1 MTLDATI
8 GNEIFLQG
16 QYLSLGING
25 SGTLGTRATA
35 PVGFVTD
42 AVNGYI
48 RLGLVGDTDG
58 FGKGAAA
65 TRDAMLAGTPVESFS
80 IGYDIGAKHYTSV
93 NSERNGKSQVVGGVS
108 SDLSSD
114 GIGKAGWTGATTEGV
129 KVAQTMSLADGAKYI
144 KVDVTLTNTTGKAVA
159 DLHYMRSIDP
169 DHGATFD
176 TVNTVIEQGGD
187 GADGALIAA
196 YASSGKTPLFYYT
209 ADDRA
214 MVSTFKGYV
223 NENPNA
229 AATFDA
235 APAEGYSLKGD
246 NAININFGLGALA
259 AGQST
264 TFTFYMGITNDLN
277 ATVAEIKASAVA
289 RPEPVNAAPVAVDDL
304 VAIVAGKSE
313 SGNVLTNDRDGD
325 GDALTASLVK
335 GPTHGSLLFNA
346 DGSFTYVADKGY
358 VGSDSFTYAA
368 SDGKAFDNG
377 VVSIAVAAAPVIPTI
392 APPVLPPVVVVVP
405 PVTPLVAKPSV
416 QDGSSSASQTLSGTS
431 GNDMFFFDIA
441 KNTGTDTIKNFSHED
456 VLATTAKLFDGNGD
470 GIITFA
476 ANRLSLDSPKSND
489 YAVIEGVSGLRLMGA
504 DSAGRYIY
512 ADASVRP
519 KGASESKLGN
529 DKMSGDSTDKKASQF
544 FFDTALGL
552 DLGHDTL
559 SNFGKKDVLVTTVAL
574 QDDGTGHV
582 KLGAKGMLDL
592 GSSAGIDLGDVAIGG
607 LKGASVSMLEFDG
620 AVSHDGMTYYVYSLD
635 GSAASIATLNF

>member
-1 MTLDATI
+1 MLRDATI

-58 FGKGAAA
+58 FGKGAAP

-93 NSERNGKSQVVGGVS
+93 NSERNGKSEVAGGVS
-108 SDLSSD
+108 SDLSSN
-114 GIGKAGWTGATTEGV
+114 GVGKAGWTGATTEGV

-169 DHGATFD
+169 DHGAGFD

-187 GADGALIAA
+187 GANGALIAA

-214 MVSTFKGYV
+214 KVSTFKGYV
-223 NENPNA
+223 NENPDA
-229 AATFDA
+229 AATFDT

-246 NAININFGLGALA
+246 NAININFGLGTLA
-259 AGQST
+259 AGRST
-264 TFTFYMGITNDLN
+264 TFTFYMGITDDLN
-277 ATVAEIKASAVA
+277 ATVAAIKSGAGA
-289 RPEPVNAAPVAVDDL
+289 PPVPANIAPVAVDDSF
-304 VAIVAGKSE
+304 AIVAGKSE

-346 DGSFTYVADKGY
+346 NGGFTYVADKGY

-368 SDGKAFDNG
+368 SDGKASDNG
-377 VVSIAVAAAPVIPTI
+377 VVTIAVTA
-392 APPVLPPVVVVVP
+392 P
-405 PVTPLVAKPSV
+405 PVTPPVGKPTI
-416 QDGSSSASQTLSGTS
+416 QDGSSSASQTLTGTS

-441 KNTGTDTIKNFSHED
+441 KNSGTDTIKNFSHED

-470 GIITFA
+470 GIIKFA
-476 ANRLSLDSPKSND
+476 ANSLSLDAPKSDD
-489 YAVIEGVSGLRLMGA
+489 YAVIEGVSALRLMGTDA
-504 DSAGRYIY
+504 AGRYIY

-519 KGASESKLGN
+519 QGADEGTLAN
-529 DKMSGDSTDKKASQF
+529 DKLSGDSTEKTASQF
-544 FFDTALGL
+544 FFDTAVGR

-559 SNFGKKDVLVTTVAL
+559 SNFGDKDVLVTTVAL
-574 QDDGTGHV
+574 PDDGTGHV
-582 KLGAKGMLDL
+582 KLGAKGVLDL
-592 GSSAGIDLGDVAIGG
+592 GSNAGVDLGDVAIGG
-607 LKGASVSMLEFDG
+607 LKGASVSTLEFDG
-620 AVSHDGMTYYVYSLD
+620 AVSHDGTTYYVYSLD
-635 GSAASIATLNF
+635 GSAAGTAALQF

>member
-93 NSERNGKSQVVGGVS
+93 NSERNGKSQVAGGVS

-235 APAEGYSLKGD
+235 APAEGFSLKGD
-246 NAININFGLGALA
+246 NAININFGLGTLA

-289 RPEPVNAAPVAVDDL
+289 RPEPVNAAPVAADDL

-377 VVSIAVAAAPVIPTI
+377 VVSIAVAAAPVVPTI
-392 APPVLPPVVVVVP
+392 APPVLPP
-405 PVTPLVAKPSV
+405 
-416 QDGSSSASQTLSGTS
+416 SSSSPRSRRLSPSRRSRTAAAPPRRRS
-431 GNDMFFFDIA
+431 RA
-441 KNTGTDTIKNFSHED
+441 RR
-456 VLATTAKLFDGNGD
+456 ATTCSSSTSRRIPAPTRSRTSATRTCSPPRPSFLTAMATASSPSQPTACRS
-470 GIITFA
+470 IRRRATITRSSRAF
-476 ANRLSLDSPKSND
+476 R
-489 YAVIEGVSGLRLMGA
+489 VSA
-504 DSAGRYIY
+504 
-512 ADASVRP
+512 
-519 KGASESKLGN
+519 
-529 DKMSGDSTDKKASQF
+529 
-544 FFDTALGL
+544 
-552 DLGHDTL
+552 
-559 SNFGKKDVLVTTVAL
+559 
-574 QDDGTGHV
+574 
-582 KLGAKGMLDL
+582 
-592 GSSAGIDLGDVAIGG
+592 
-607 LKGASVSMLEFDG
+607 
-620 AVSHDGMTYYVYSLD
+620 
-635 GSAASIATLNF
+635 

>member
-1 MTLDATI
+1 MLRDATI

-58 FGKGAAA
+58 FGKGAAP

-80 IGYDIGAKHYTSV
+80 IGYDIGAKHYSSV
-93 NSERNGKSQVVGGVS
+93 NSERNGKSEVAGGVS
-108 SDLSSD
+108 SDLSSN
-114 GIGKAGWTGATTEGV
+114 GVGKAGWTGATTEGV

-169 DHGATFD
+169 DHGAGFD

-187 GADGALIAA
+187 GANGALIAA

-214 MVSTFKGYV
+214 KVSTFKGYV
-223 NENPNA
+223 NENPDA
-229 AATFDA
+229 AATFDT

-246 NAININFGLGALA
+246 NAININFGLGTLA
-259 AGQST
+259 AGRST
-264 TFTFYMGITNDLN
+264 TFTFYMGITDDLN
-277 ATVAEIKASAVA
+277 ATVAAIKSGAGA
-289 RPEPVNAAPVAVDDL
+289 PPVPANIAPVAVDDSF
-304 VAIVAGKSE
+304 AIVAGKSE
-313 SGNVLTNDRDGD
+313 TGNVLTNDRDGD

-346 DGSFTYVADKGY
+346 NGGFTYVADKGY

-368 SDGKAFDNG
+368 SDGKASDNG
-377 VVSIAVAAAPVIPTI
+377 VVTIAVTA
-392 APPVLPPVVVVVP
+392 P
-405 PVTPLVAKPSV
+405 PVTPPVSKPTI
-416 QDGSSSASQTLSGTS
+416 QDGSSSASQTLTGTS

-441 KNTGTDTIKNFSHED
+441 KNSGTDTIKNFSHED

-470 GIITFA
+470 GIIKFA
-476 ANRLSLDSPKSND
+476 ANSLSLDAPRSDD
-489 YAVIEGVSGLRLMGA
+489 YAVIEGVSALRLMGTDA
-504 DSAGRYIY
+504 AGRYIY

-519 KGASESKLGN
+519 QGAEEGTLAN
-529 DKMSGDSTDKKASQF
+529 DKLSGDSTEKTASQF
-544 FFDTALGL
+544 FFDTALGR

-559 SNFGKKDVLVTTVAL
+559 SNFGDKDVLVTTVAL
-574 QDDGTGHV
+574 PDDGTGHV
-582 KLGAKGMLDL
+582 KLGAKGVLDL
-592 GSSAGIDLGDVAIGG
+592 GSNAGVDLGDVTIGG
-607 LKGASVSMLEFDG
+607 LKGASVSTLEFDG
-620 AVSHDGMTYYVYSLD
+620 AVSHDGTTYYVYSLD
-635 GSAASIATLNF
+635 GSAAGTAALQF

>member
-1 MTLDATI
+1 MLRDATI

-58 FGKGAAA
+58 FGKGAAP

-93 NSERNGKSQVVGGVS
+93 NSERNGKSEVAGGVS
-108 SDLSSD
+108 SDLSSN
-114 GIGKAGWTGATTEGV
+114 GVGKAGWTGATTEGV

-169 DHGATFD
+169 DHGAGFD

-187 GADGALIAA
+187 GANGALIAA

-214 MVSTFKGYV
+214 KVSTFKGYV
-223 NENPNA
+223 NENPDA
-229 AATFDA
+229 AATFDT

-246 NAININFGLGALA
+246 NAININFGLGTLA
-259 AGQST
+259 AGRST
-264 TFTFYMGITNDLN
+264 TFTFYMGITDDLN
-277 ATVAEIKASAVA
+277 ATVAAIKSGAGA
-289 RPEPVNAAPVAVDDL
+289 PPVPANIAPVAVDDSF
-304 VAIVAGKSE
+304 AIVAGKSE

-346 DGSFTYVADKGY
+346 NGGFTYVADKGY

-368 SDGKAFDNG
+368 SDGKASDNG
-377 VVSIAVAAAPVIPTI
+377 VVTIAVTA
-392 APPVLPPVVVVVP
+392 P
-405 PVTPLVAKPSV
+405 PVTPPVGKPTI
-416 QDGSSSASQTLSGTS
+416 QDGSSSASQMLTGTS

-470 GIITFA
+470 GIIKFA
-476 ANRLSLDSPKSND
+476 ANSLSLDAPKSDD
-489 YAVIEGVSGLRLMGA
+489 YAVIEGVSALRLMGTDA
-504 DSAGRYIY
+504 AGRYIY

-519 KGASESKLGN
+519 QGAEEGTLGN
-529 DKMSGDSTDKKASQF
+529 DKMSGDSTEKTGSQF
-544 FFDTALGL
+544 FFDTALGR

-559 SNFGKKDVLVTTVAL
+559 SNFGNKDVLVTTVAL
-574 QDDGTGHV
+574 PDDGTGHV
-582 KLGAKGMLDL
+582 RLGAKGVLDL
-592 GSSAGIDLGDVAIGG
+592 GSNAGVDLGDVAIGG
-607 LKGASVSMLEFDG
+607 LKGASVSTLEFDG
-620 AVSHDGMTYYVYSLD
+620 AVSHDGTTYYVYSLD
-635 GSAASIATLNF
+635 GSAAGTAALQF

>member
-1 MTLDATI
+1 MLRDATI

-58 FGKGAAA
+58 FGKGAAP

-93 NSERNGKSQVVGGVS
+93 NSERNGKSEVAGGVS
-108 SDLSSD
+108 SDLSSN
-114 GIGKAGWTGATTEGV
+114 GVGKAGWTGATTEGV

-159 DLHYMRSIDP
+159 DLRYMRSIDP
-169 DHGATFD
+169 DHGAGFD

-187 GADGALIAA
+187 GANGALIAA

-214 MVSTFKGYV
+214 KVSTFKGYV
-223 NENPNA
+223 NENPDA
-229 AATFDA
+229 AATFDT

-246 NAININFGLGALA
+246 NAININFGLGTLA
-259 AGQST
+259 AGRST
-264 TFTFYMGITNDLN
+264 TFTFYMGITDDLN
-277 ATVAEIKASAVA
+277 ATVAAIKSGAGA
-289 RPEPVNAAPVAVDDL
+289 PPVPANIAPVAVDDSF
-304 VAIVAGKSE
+304 AIVAGKSE
-313 SGNVLTNDRDGD
+313 TGNVLTNDRDGD

-346 DGSFTYVADKGY
+346 NGGFTYVADKGY

-368 SDGKAFDNG
+368 SDGKASDNG
-377 VVSIAVAAAPVIPTI
+377 VVTIAVTA
-392 APPVLPPVVVVVP
+392 P
-405 PVTPLVAKPSV
+405 PVTPPVSKPTI
-416 QDGSSSASQTLSGTS
+416 QDGSSSASQTLTGTS

-441 KNTGTDTIKNFSHED
+441 KNSGTDTIQNFSHED

-470 GIITFA
+470 GIIKFA
-476 ANRLSLDSPKSND
+476 ANSLSLDAPKSDD
-489 YAVIEGVSGLRLMGA
+489 YAVIEGVSALRLMGTDA
-504 DSAGRYIY
+504 AGRYVY

-519 KGASESKLGN
+519 QGAEEGTLAN
-529 DKMSGDSTDKKASQF
+529 DKMSGDSTEKTASQF
-544 FFDTALGL
+544 FFDTAVGR

-559 SNFGKKDVLVTTVAL
+559 SNFGNKDVLVTTVAL
-574 QDDGTGHV
+574 PDDGTGHV
-582 KLGAKGMLDL
+582 KLGAKGVLDL
-592 GSSAGIDLGDVAIGG
+592 GSNAGVDLGDVAIGG
-607 LKGASVSMLEFDG
+607 LKGASVSTLEFDG
-620 AVSHDGMTYYVYSLD
+620 AVSHDGTTYYVYSLD
-635 GSAASIATLNF
+635 GSAAGTAALQF

>member
-1 MTLDATI
+1 MLRDATI

-58 FGKGAAA
+58 FGKGAAP

-80 IGYDIGAKHYTSV
+80 IGYDIGAKHYSSV
-93 NSERNGKSQVVGGVS
+93 NSERNGKSEVAGGVS
-108 SDLSSD
+108 SDLSSN
-114 GIGKAGWTGATTEGV
+114 GVGKAGWTGATTEGV

-169 DHGATFD
+169 DHGAGFD

-187 GADGALIAA
+187 GANGALIAA

-214 MVSTFKGYV
+214 KVSTFKGYV
-223 NENPNA
+223 NENPDA
-229 AATFDA
+229 AATFDT

-246 NAININFGLGALA
+246 NAININFGLGTLA
-259 AGQST
+259 AGRST
-264 TFTFYMGITNDLN
+264 TFTFYMGITDDLN
-277 ATVAEIKASAVA
+277 ATVAAIKSGAGA
-289 RPEPVNAAPVAVDDL
+289 PPVPANIAPVAVDDSF
-304 VAIVAGKSE
+304 AIVAGKSE
-313 SGNVLTNDRDGD
+313 TGNVLTNDRDGD

-346 DGSFTYVADKGY
+346 NGGFTYVADKGY

-368 SDGKAFDNG
+368 SDGKVSDNG
-377 VVSIAVAAAPVIPTI
+377 VVSIAVTA
-392 APPVLPPVVVVVP
+392 P
-405 PVTPLVAKPSV
+405 PVTPPVSKPTI
-416 QDGSSSASQTLSGTS
+416 QDGSSSASQTLTGTS

-441 KNTGTDTIKNFSHED
+441 KNSGTDTIKNFSHED

-470 GIITFA
+470 GIIKFA
-476 ANRLSLDSPKSND
+476 ANSLSLDAPKSDD
-489 YAVIEGVSGLRLMGA
+489 YAVIEGVSALRLMGTDA
-504 DSAGRYIY
+504 AGRYIY

-519 KGASESKLGN
+519 QGAEEGTLAN
-529 DKMSGDSTDKKASQF
+529 DKLSGDSTEKTASQF
-544 FFDTALGL
+544 FFDTALGR

-559 SNFGKKDVLVTTVAL
+559 SNFGDKDVLVTTVAL
-574 QDDGTGHV
+574 PDDGTGHV
-582 KLGAKGMLDL
+582 KLGAKGVLDL
-592 GSSAGIDLGDVAIGG
+592 GSNASVDLGDVTIGG
-607 LKGASVSMLEFDG
+607 LKGASVSTLEFDG
-620 AVSHDGMTYYVYSLD
+620 AVSHDGTTYYVYSLD
-635 GSAASIATLNF
+635 GSAAGTAALQF

>member
-1 MTLDATI
+1 MLRDATI

-58 FGKGAAA
+58 FGKGAAP

-93 NSERNGKSQVVGGVS
+93 NSERNGKSEVAGGVS
-108 SDLSSD
+108 SDLSSN
-114 GIGKAGWTGATTEGV
+114 GVGKAGWTGATTEGV

-169 DHGATFD
+169 DHGAGFD

-187 GADGALIAA
+187 GANGALIAA

-214 MVSTFKGYV
+214 KVSTFKGYV
-223 NENPNA
+223 NENPDA
-229 AATFDA
+229 AATFDT

-246 NAININFGLGALA
+246 NAININFGLGTLA
-259 AGQST
+259 AGRST
-264 TFTFYMGITNDLN
+264 TFTFYMGITDDLN
-277 ATVAEIKASAVA
+277 ATVAAIKSGAGA
-289 RPEPVNAAPVAVDDL
+289 PPVPANIAPVAVDDSF
-304 VAIVAGKSE
+304 AIVAGKSE
-313 SGNVLTNDRDGD
+313 TGNVLTNDRDGD

-346 DGSFTYVADKGY
+346 NGGFTYVADKGY

-368 SDGKAFDNG
+368 SDGKASDNG
-377 VVSIAVAAAPVIPTI
+377 VVTIAVTA
-392 APPVLPPVVVVVP
+392 P
-405 PVTPLVAKPSV
+405 PVTPPVSKPTI
-416 QDGSSSASQTLSGTS
+416 QDGSSSASQTLTGTS

-441 KNTGTDTIKNFSHED
+441 KNSGTDTIKNFSHED

-470 GIITFA
+470 GIIKFA
-476 ANRLSLDSPKSND
+476 ANSLSLDAPKSDD
-489 YAVIEGVSGLRLMGA
+489 YAVIEGVSALRLMGTDA
-504 DSAGRYIY
+504 AGRYIY

-519 KGASESKLGN
+519 QGAEEGTLGN
-529 DKMSGDSTDKKASQF
+529 DKISGDSTEKTASQF
-544 FFDTALGL
+544 FFDTALGR

-559 SNFGKKDVLVTTVAL
+559 SNFGDKDVLVTTVAL
-574 QDDGTGHV
+574 PDDGTGHV
-582 KLGAKGMLDL
+582 KLGAKGVLDL
-592 GSSAGIDLGDVAIGG
+592 GSNAGVDLGDVAIGG
-607 LKGASVSMLEFDG
+607 LKSASVSTLEFDG
-620 AVSHDGMTYYVYSLD
+620 AVSHDGTTYYVYSLD
-635 GSAASIATLNF
+635 GSAAGTAALQF

>member
-1 MTLDATI
+1 MLRDATI

-58 FGKGAAA
+58 FGKGAAP

-93 NSERNGKSQVVGGVS
+93 NSERNGKSEVAGGVS
-108 SDLSSD
+108 SDLSSN
-114 GIGKAGWTGATTEGV
+114 GVGKAGWTGATTEGV

-144 KVDVTLTNTTGKAVA
+144 KVDVTLTNTTAKAVA

-169 DHGATFD
+169 DHGAGFD

-187 GADGALIAA
+187 GANGALIAA

-214 MVSTFKGYV
+214 KVSTFKGYV
-223 NENPNA
+223 NENPDA
-229 AATFDA
+229 AATFDT

-246 NAININFGLGALA
+246 NAININFGLGTLA
-259 AGQST
+259 AGRST
-264 TFTFYMGITNDLN
+264 TFTFYMGITDDLN
-277 ATVAEIKASAVA
+277 ATVAAIKSGAGA
-289 RPEPVNAAPVAVDDL
+289 PPVPANIAPVAVDDSF
-304 VAIVAGKSE
+304 AIVAGKSE
-313 SGNVLTNDRDGD
+313 TGNVLTNDRDGD
-325 GDALTASLVK
+325 GDTLTASLVK

-346 DGSFTYVADKGY
+346 NGGFTYVADKGY

-368 SDGKAFDNG
+368 SDGKASDNG
-377 VVSIAVAAAPVIPTI
+377 VVTIAVTA
-392 APPVLPPVVVVVP
+392 P
-405 PVTPLVAKPSV
+405 PVTPPVSKPTI
-416 QDGSSSASQTLSGTS
+416 QDGSSSASQTLTGTS

-441 KNTGTDTIKNFSHED
+441 KNSGIDTIKNFSHED

-470 GIITFA
+470 GIIKFA
-476 ANRLSLDSPKSND
+476 ANSLSLDAPKSDD
-489 YAVIEGVSGLRLMGA
+489 YAVIEGVSALRLMGTDA
-504 DSAGRYIY
+504 AGRYIY

-519 KGASESKLGN
+519 QGAEEGTLAN
-529 DKMSGDSTDKKASQF
+529 DKMSGDSTEKTASQF
-544 FFDTALGL
+544 FFDTALGR

-559 SNFGKKDVLVTTVAL
+559 SNFGNKDVLVTTVAL
-574 QDDGTGHV
+574 PDDGTGHV
-582 KLGAKGMLDL
+582 KLGAKGVLDL
-592 GSSAGIDLGDVAIGG
+592 GSNAGVDLGDVTIGG
-607 LKGASVSMLEFDG
+607 LKGASVSTLEFDG
-620 AVSHDGMTYYVYSLD
+620 AVSHDGTTYYVYSLD
-635 GSAASIATLNF
+635 GSAAGTAALQF

>member
-1 MTLDATI
+1 MLRDATI

-58 FGKGAAA
+58 FGKGAAP

-93 NSERNGKSQVVGGVS
+93 NSERNGKSEVAGGVS
-108 SDLSSD
+108 SDLSSN
-114 GIGKAGWTGATTEGV
+114 GVGKAGWTGATTEGV

-159 DLHYMRSIDP
+159 DLRYMRSIDP
-169 DHGATFD
+169 DHGAGFD

-187 GADGALIAA
+187 GANGALIAA

-214 MVSTFKGYV
+214 KVSTFKGYV
-223 NENPNA
+223 NENPDA
-229 AATFDA
+229 AATFDT

-246 NAININFGLGALA
+246 NAININFGLGTLA
-259 AGQST
+259 AGRST
-264 TFTFYMGITNDLN
+264 TFTFYMGITDDLN
-277 ATVAEIKASAVA
+277 ATVAAIKSGAGA
-289 RPEPVNAAPVAVDDL
+289 PPVPANIAPVAVDDTF
-304 VAIVAGKSE
+304 AIVAGKSE
-313 SGNVLTNDRDGD
+313 TGNVLTNDRDGD

-346 DGSFTYVADKGY
+346 NGGFTYVADKGY

-368 SDGKAFDNG
+368 SDGKASDNG
-377 VVSIAVAAAPVIPTI
+377 VVTIAVTA
-392 APPVLPPVVVVVP
+392 P
-405 PVTPLVAKPSV
+405 PVTPPVSKPTI
-416 QDGSSSASQTLSGTS
+416 QDGSSSASQTLTGTS

-441 KNTGTDTIKNFSHED
+441 KNSGTDTIKNFSHED

-470 GIITFA
+470 GIIKFA
-476 ANRLSLDSPKSND
+476 ANSLSLDAPKSDD
-489 YAVIEGVSGLRLMGA
+489 YAVIEGVSALRLMGTDA
-504 DSAGRYIY
+504 AGRYVY

-519 KGASESKLGN
+519 QGAEEGTLAN
-529 DKMSGDSTDKKASQF
+529 DKMSGDSTEKTASQF
-544 FFDTALGL
+544 FFDTALGR

-559 SNFGKKDVLVTTVAL
+559 SNFGNKDVLVTTVAL
-574 QDDGTGHV
+574 PDDGTGHV
-582 KLGAKGMLDL
+582 KLGAKGVLDL
-592 GSSAGIDLGDVAIGG
+592 GSNAGVDLGDVAIGG
-607 LKGASVSMLEFDG
+607 LKGASVSTLEFDG
-620 AVSHDGMTYYVYSLD
+620 AVSHDGTTYYVYSLD
-635 GSAASIATLNF
+635 GSAAGTAALQF

>member
-1 MTLDATI
+1 MLRDATI

-80 IGYDIGAKHYTSV
+80 IGYDIGAKHYSSV
-93 NSERNGKSQVVGGVS
+93 NSERNGKSEVVGGAS
-108 SDLSSD
+108 SDLSSN
-114 GIGKAGWTGATTEGV
+114 GVGKAGWTGATTEGV

-169 DHGATFD
+169 DHGAGFD

-187 GADGALIAA
+187 GANGALIAA

-214 MVSTFKGYV
+214 KVSTFKGYV
-223 NENPNA
+223 NENPDA
-229 AATFDA
+229 AATFDT

-246 NAININFGLGALA
+246 NAININFGLGTLA
-259 AGQST
+259 AGRST
-264 TFTFYMGITNDLN
+264 TFTFYMGITDDLN
-277 ATVAEIKASAVA
+277 ATVAAIKSGAGA
-289 RPEPVNAAPVAVDDL
+289 PPVPANIAPVAVDDSF
-304 VAIVAGKSE
+304 AIVAGKSE
-313 SGNVLTNDRDGD
+313 TGNVLTNDRDGD

-346 DGSFTYVADKGY
+346 NGGFTYVADKGY

-368 SDGKAFDNG
+368 SDGKASDNG
-377 VVSIAVAAAPVIPTI
+377 VVTIAVTA
-392 APPVLPPVVVVVP
+392 P
-405 PVTPLVAKPSV
+405 PVTPPVGKPTI
-416 QDGSSSASQTLSGTS
+416 QDGSSSASQTLTGTS

-441 KNTGTDTIKNFSHED
+441 KNSGTDTIKNFSHED

-470 GIITFA
+470 GIIKFA
-476 ANRLSLDSPKSND
+476 ANSLSLDAPNSDD
-489 YAVIEGVSGLRLMGA
+489 YAVIEGVSALRLMGTDA
-504 DSAGRYIY
+504 AGRYIY

-519 KGASESKLGN
+519 QGAEEGTLAN
-529 DKMSGDSTDKKASQF
+529 DKLSGDSTEKTASQF
-544 FFDTALGL
+544 FFDTALGR

-559 SNFGKKDVLVTTVAL
+559 SNFGNKDVLVTTVAL
-574 QDDGTGHV
+574 PDDGTGHV

-592 GSSAGIDLGDVAIGG
+592 GSNASVDLGDVTIGG
-607 LKGASVSMLEFDG
+607 LKGASVSTLEFDG
-620 AVSHDGMTYYVYSLD
+620 AVSHDGTTYYVYSLD
-635 GSAASIATLNF
+635 GSAAGTAALQF

>member
-1 MTLDATI
+1 MLRDATI

-58 FGKGAAA
+58 FGKGAAP

-80 IGYDIGAKHYTSV
+80 IGYDIGAKHYSSI
-93 NSERNGKSQVVGGVS
+93 NSERNGKSEVAGGVS
-108 SDLSSD
+108 SDLSSN
-114 GIGKAGWTGATTEGV
+114 GVGKAGWTGATTEGV

-169 DHGATFD
+169 DHGAGFD

-187 GADGALIAA
+187 GANGALIAA

-214 MVSTFKGYV
+214 KVSTFKGYV
-223 NENPNA
+223 NENPDA
-229 AATFDA
+229 AATFDT

-246 NAININFGLGALA
+246 NAININFGLGTLA
-259 AGQST
+259 AGRST
-264 TFTFYMGITNDLN
+264 TFTFYMGITDDLN
-277 ATVAEIKASAVA
+277 ATVAAIKSGAGA
-289 RPEPVNAAPVAVDDL
+289 PPVPANIAPVAVDDSF
-304 VAIVAGKSE
+304 AIVAGKSE
-313 SGNVLTNDRDGD
+313 TGNVLTNDRDGD

-346 DGSFTYVADKGY
+346 NGGFTYVADKGY

-368 SDGKAFDNG
+368 SDGKASDNG
-377 VVSIAVAAAPVIPTI
+377 VVTIAVSA
-392 APPVLPPVVVVVP
+392 P
-405 PVTPLVAKPSV
+405 PVTPPVGKPTI
-416 QDGSSSASQTLSGTS
+416 QDGSSSASQTLTGTS

-441 KNTGTDTIKNFSHED
+441 KNSGTDTIKNFSHED

-470 GIITFA
+470 GIIKFA
-476 ANRLSLDSPKSND
+476 ANSLSLDAPNSDD
-489 YAVIEGVSGLRLMGA
+489 YAVIEGVSALRLMGTDA
-504 DSAGRYIY
+504 AGRYIY

-519 KGASESKLGN
+519 QGAEEGTLAN
-529 DKMSGDSTDKKASQF
+529 DKLSGDSTEKTASQF
-544 FFDTALGL
+544 FFDTALGR

-559 SNFGKKDVLVTTVAL
+559 SNFGNKDVLVTTVAL
-574 QDDGTGHV
+574 PDDGTGHV
-582 KLGAKGMLDL
+582 KLGAKGVLDL
-592 GSSAGIDLGDVAIGG
+592 GSNAGVDLGDVAIGG
-607 LKGASVSMLEFDG
+607 LKGASVSTLEFDG
-620 AVSHDGMTYYVYSLD
+620 AVSHDGTTYYVYSLD
-635 GSAASIATLNF
+635 GSAAGTAALQF

>member
-1 MTLDATI
+1 MLRDATI

-58 FGKGAAA
+58 FGKGAAP

-93 NSERNGKSQVVGGVS
+93 NSERNGKSEVAGGVS
-108 SDLSSD
+108 SDLSSN
-114 GIGKAGWTGATTEGV
+114 GVGKAGWTGATTEGV

-159 DLHYMRSIDP
+159 DLRYMRSIDP
-169 DHGATFD
+169 DHGAGFD

-187 GADGALIAA
+187 GANGALIAA

-214 MVSTFKGYV
+214 KVSTFKGYV
-223 NENPNA
+223 NENPDA
-229 AATFDA
+229 AATFDT

-246 NAININFGLGALA
+246 NAININFGLGTLA
-259 AGQST
+259 AGRST
-264 TFTFYMGITNDLN
+264 TFTFYMGITDDLN
-277 ATVAEIKASAVA
+277 ATVAAIKSGAGA
-289 RPEPVNAAPVAVDDL
+289 PPVPANIAPVAVDDSF
-304 VAIVAGKSE
+304 AIVAGKSE

-335 GPTHGSLLFNA
+335 GPTHGSLLFN
-346 DGSFTYVADKGY
+346 GSGGFTYVADKGY

-368 SDGKAFDNG
+368 SDGKASDNG
-377 VVSIAVAAAPVIPTI
+377 VVSIAVTA
-392 APPVLPPVVVVVP
+392 P
-405 PVTPLVAKPSV
+405 PVTPPVGKPTI
-416 QDGSSSASQTLSGTS
+416 QDGSSSASQTLTGTS

-441 KNTGTDTIKNFSHED
+441 KNSGIDTIKNFSHED

-470 GIITFA
+470 GIIKFA
-476 ANRLSLDSPKSND
+476 ANSLSLDAPRSDD
-489 YAVIEGVSGLRLMGA
+489 YAVIEGVSALRLMGTDA
-504 DSAGRYIY
+504 AGRYIY

-519 KGASESKLGN
+519 QGAEEGTLAN
-529 DKMSGDSTDKKASQF
+529 DKMSGDSTEKAASQF
-544 FFDTALGL
+544 FFDTALGR

-559 SNFGKKDVLVTTVAL
+559 SNFGNKDVLVTTVAL
-574 QDDGTGHV
+574 PDDGAGHV
-582 KLGAKGMLDL
+582 KLGAKGVLDL
-592 GSSAGIDLGDVAIGG
+592 GSNAGVDLGDVTIGG
-607 LKGASVSMLEFDG
+607 LKGASVSTLEFDG
-620 AVSHDGMTYYVYSLD
+620 AVSHDGTTYYVYSLD
-635 GSAASIATLNF
+635 GSAAGTAALQF

>member
-1 MTLDATI
+1 MLRDATI

-58 FGKGAAA
+58 FGKGAAP

-80 IGYDIGAKHYTSV
+80 IGYDIGAKHYSSV
-93 NSERNGKSQVVGGVS
+93 NSERNGKSEVAGGVS
-108 SDLSSD
+108 SDLSSN
-114 GIGKAGWTGATTEGV
+114 GVGKAGWTGATTEGV

-169 DHGATFD
+169 DHGAGFD

-187 GADGALIAA
+187 SANGALIAA

-214 MVSTFKGYV
+214 KVSTFKGYV
-223 NENPNA
+223 NENPDA
-229 AATFDA
+229 AATFDT

-246 NAININFGLGALA
+246 NAININFGLGTLA
-259 AGQST
+259 AGRST
-264 TFTFYMGITNDLN
+264 TFTFYMGITDDLN
-277 ATVAEIKASAVA
+277 ATVAAIKSGAGA
-289 RPEPVNAAPVAVDDL
+289 PPVPANIAPVAVDDSF
-304 VAIVAGKSE
+304 AIVAGKSE
-313 SGNVLTNDRDGD
+313 TGNVLTNDRDGD

-346 DGSFTYVADKGY
+346 NGGFTYVADKGY

-368 SDGKAFDNG
+368 SDGKASDNG
-377 VVSIAVAAAPVIPTI
+377 VVSIAVTA
-392 APPVLPPVVVVVP
+392 P
-405 PVTPLVAKPSV
+405 PVTPPVSKPTI
-416 QDGSSSASQTLSGTS
+416 QDGSSSASQTLTGTS

-441 KNTGTDTIKNFSHED
+441 KNSGTDTIKNFSHED

-470 GIITFA
+470 GIIKFA
-476 ANRLSLDSPKSND
+476 ANSLSLDAPKSDD
-489 YAVIEGVSGLRLMGA
+489 YAVIEGVSALRLMGTDA
-504 DSAGRYIY
+504 AGRYIY

-519 KGASESKLGN
+519 QGAEEGTLAN
-529 DKMSGDSTDKKASQF
+529 DKLSGDSTEKTASQF
-544 FFDTALGL
+544 FFDTAVGR

-559 SNFGKKDVLVTTVAL
+559 SNFGNKDVLVTTVAL
-574 QDDGTGHV
+574 PDDGTGHV
-582 KLGAKGMLDL
+582 KLGAKGVLDL
-592 GSSAGIDLGDVAIGG
+592 GSNAGVDLGDVTIGG
-607 LKGASVSMLEFDG
+607 LKGASVSTLEFDG
-620 AVSHDGMTYYVYSLD
+620 AVSHDGTTYYVYSLD
-635 GSAASIATLNF
+635 GSAAGTAALQF

>member
-1 MTLDATI
+1 MLRDATI

-58 FGKGAAA
+58 FGKGAAP

-80 IGYDIGAKHYTSV
+80 IGYDIGAKHYSSV
-93 NSERNGKSQVVGGVS
+93 NSERNGKSEVAGGVS
-108 SDLSSD
+108 SDLSSN
-114 GIGKAGWTGATTEGV
+114 GVGKAGWTGATTEGV

-169 DHGATFD
+169 DHGAGFD

-187 GADGALIAA
+187 GANGALIAA

-214 MVSTFKGYV
+214 KVSTFKGYV
-223 NENPNA
+223 NENPDA
-229 AATFDA
+229 AATFDT

-246 NAININFGLGALA
+246 NAININFGLGTLA
-259 AGQST
+259 AGRST
-264 TFTFYMGITNDLN
+264 TFTFYMGITDDLN
-277 ATVAEIKASAVA
+277 ATVAAIKSGAGA
-289 RPEPVNAAPVAVDDL
+289 PPVPANIAPVAVDDSF
-304 VAIVAGKSE
+304 AIVASKSE

-346 DGSFTYVADKGY
+346 NGGFTYVADKGY

-368 SDGKAFDNG
+368 SDGKASDNG
-377 VVSIAVAAAPVIPTI
+377 VVSIAVTA
-392 APPVLPPVVVVVP
+392 P
-405 PVTPLVAKPSV
+405 PVTPPVSKPTI
-416 QDGSSSASQTLSGTS
+416 QDGSSSASQTLTGTS

-441 KNTGTDTIKNFSHED
+441 KNSGTDTIKNFSHED

-470 GIITFA
+470 GIIKFA
-476 ANRLSLDSPKSND
+476 ANSLSLDAPKSDD
-489 YAVIEGVSGLRLMGA
+489 YAVIEGVSALRLMGTDA
-504 DSAGRYIY
+504 AGRYIY

-519 KGASESKLGN
+519 QGAEEGTLAN
-529 DKMSGDSTDKKASQF
+529 DKLSGDSTEKTASQF
-544 FFDTALGL
+544 FFDTAVGR

-559 SNFGKKDVLVTTVAL
+559 SNFGNKDVLVTTAAL
-574 QDDGTGHV
+574 PDDGTGHV
-582 KLGAKGMLDL
+582 KLGAKGVLDL
-592 GSSAGIDLGDVAIGG
+592 GSNAGVDLGDVTIGG
-607 LKGASVSMLEFDG
+607 LKGASVSTLEFDG
-620 AVSHDGMTYYVYSLD
+620 AVSHDGTTYYVYSLD
-635 GSAASIATLNF
+635 GSAAGTAALQF

>member
-1 MTLDATI
+1 MLRDATI

-58 FGKGAAA
+58 FGKGAAP

-80 IGYDIGAKHYTSV
+80 IGYDIGAKHYSSV
-93 NSERNGKSQVVGGVS
+93 NSERNGKSEVAGGVS
-108 SDLSSD
+108 SDLSSN
-114 GIGKAGWTGATTEGV
+114 GVGKAGWTGATTEGV

-169 DHGATFD
+169 DHGAGFD

-187 GADGALIAA
+187 GANGALIAA
-196 YASSGKTPLFYYT
+196 YASSDKTPLFYYT

-214 MVSTFKGYV
+214 KVSTFKGYV
-223 NENPNA
+223 NENPDA
-229 AATFDA
+229 AATFDT

-246 NAININFGLGALA
+246 NAININFGLGTLA
-259 AGQST
+259 AGRST
-264 TFTFYMGITNDLN
+264 TFTFYMGITDDLN
-277 ATVAEIKASAVA
+277 ATVAAIKSGAGA
-289 RPEPVNAAPVAVDDL
+289 PPVPANIAPVAVDDSF
-304 VAIVAGKSE
+304 AIVAGKSE
-313 SGNVLTNDRDGD
+313 TGNVLTNDRDGD

-346 DGSFTYVADKGY
+346 NGGFTYVADKGY

-368 SDGKAFDNG
+368 SDGKASDNG
-377 VVSIAVAAAPVIPTI
+377 VVTIAVTA
-392 APPVLPPVVVVVP
+392 P
-405 PVTPLVAKPSV
+405 PVTPPVGKPTF
-416 QDGSSSASQTLSGTS
+416 QDGSSSASQTLTGTS

-441 KNTGTDTIKNFSHED
+441 KNSGTDTIKNFSHED

-470 GIITFA
+470 GIIKFA
-476 ANRLSLDSPKSND
+476 ANSLSLDAPNSDD
-489 YAVIEGVSGLRLMGA
+489 YAVIEGVSALRLMGTDA
-504 DSAGRYIY
+504 AGRYIY

-519 KGASESKLGN
+519 QGAEEGTLAN
-529 DKMSGDSTDKKASQF
+529 DKLSGDSTEKTASQF
-544 FFDTALGL
+544 FFDTALGR

-559 SNFGKKDVLVTTVAL
+559 SNFGNKDVLVTTVAL
-574 QDDGTGHV
+574 PDDGTGHV
-582 KLGAKGMLDL
+582 KLGAKGVLDL
-592 GSSAGIDLGDVAIGG
+592 GSNAGVDLGDVTIGG
-607 LKGASVSMLEFDG
+607 LKGASVSTLEFDG
-620 AVSHDGMTYYVYSLD
+620 AVLHDGLTYYVYSLD
-635 GSAASIATLNF
+635 GSAAGTAALQF

>member
-1 MTLDATI
+1 MLRDATI

-58 FGKGAAA
+58 FGKGAAP

-93 NSERNGKSQVVGGVS
+93 NSERNGKSEVAGGVS
-108 SDLSSD
+108 SDLSSN
-114 GIGKAGWTGATTEGV
+114 GVGKAGWTGATTEGV
-129 KVAQTMSLADGAKYI
+129 KAAQTMSLADGAKYI

-159 DLHYMRSIDP
+159 DLRYMRSIDP
-169 DHGATFD
+169 DHGAGFD

-187 GADGALIAA
+187 GANGALIAA

-214 MVSTFKGYV
+214 KVSTFKGYV
-223 NENPNA
+223 NENPDA
-229 AATFDA
+229 AATFDT

-246 NAININFGLGALA
+246 NAININFGLGTLA
-259 AGQST
+259 AGRST
-264 TFTFYMGITNDLN
+264 TFTFYMGITDDLN
-277 ATVAEIKASAVA
+277 ATVAAIKSGAGA
-289 RPEPVNAAPVAVDDL
+289 PPVPANIAPVAVDDTF
-304 VAIVAGKSE
+304 AIVAGKSE
-313 SGNVLTNDRDGD
+313 TGNVLTNDRDGD

-346 DGSFTYVADKGY
+346 NGGFTYVADKGY

-368 SDGKAFDNG
+368 SDGKASDNG
-377 VVSIAVAAAPVIPTI
+377 VVTIAVTA
-392 APPVLPPVVVVVP
+392 P
-405 PVTPLVAKPSV
+405 PVTPPVSKPTI
-416 QDGSSSASQTLSGTS
+416 QDGSSSASQTLTGTS

-441 KNTGTDTIKNFSHED
+441 KNSGTDTIQNFSHED

-470 GIITFA
+470 GIIKFA
-476 ANRLSLDSPKSND
+476 ANSLSLDAPKSDD
-489 YAVIEGVSGLRLMGA
+489 YAVIEGVSALRLMGTDA
-504 DSAGRYIY
+504 AGRYVY

-519 KGASESKLGN
+519 QGAEEGTLAN
-529 DKMSGDSTDKKASQF
+529 DKMSGDSTEKTASQF
-544 FFDTALGL
+544 FFDTALGR

-559 SNFGKKDVLVTTVAL
+559 SNFGNKDVLVTTVAL
-574 QDDGTGHV
+574 PDDGTGHV
-582 KLGAKGMLDL
+582 KLGAKGVLDL
-592 GSSAGIDLGDVAIGG
+592 GSNAGVDLGDVAIGG
-607 LKGASVSMLEFDG
+607 LKGASVSTLEFDG
-620 AVSHDGMTYYVYSLD
+620 AVSHDGTTYYVYSLD
-635 GSAASIATLNF
+635 GSAAGTAALQF

>member
-1 MTLDATI
+1 MLRDATI

-80 IGYDIGAKHYTSV
+80 IGYDIGAKHYSSV
-93 NSERNGKSQVVGGVS
+93 NSERNGKSEVVGGVS
-108 SDLSSD
+108 SDLSSN
-114 GIGKAGWTGATTEGV
+114 GVGKAGWTGATTEGV

-169 DHGATFD
+169 DHGAGFD

-187 GADGALIAA
+187 GANGALIAA

-214 MVSTFKGYV
+214 KVSTFKGYV
-223 NENPNA
+223 NENPDA
-229 AATFDA
+229 AATFDT

-246 NAININFGLGALA
+246 NAININFGLGTLA
-259 AGQST
+259 AGRST
-264 TFTFYMGITNDLN
+264 TFTFYMGITDDLN
-277 ATVAEIKASAVA
+277 ATVAAIKSGAGA
-289 RPEPVNAAPVAVDDL
+289 PPVPANIAPVAVDDSF
-304 VAIVAGKSE
+304 AIVAGKSE
-313 SGNVLTNDRDGD
+313 TGNVLTNDRDGD

-346 DGSFTYVADKGY
+346 NGGFTYVADKGY

-368 SDGKAFDNG
+368 SDGKASDNG
-377 VVSIAVAAAPVIPTI
+377 VVSIAVSA
-392 APPVLPPVVVVVP
+392 P
-405 PVTPLVAKPSV
+405 PVTPPVGKPTI
-416 QDGSSSASQTLSGTS
+416 QDGSSSASQTLTGTS

-441 KNTGTDTIKNFSHED
+441 KNSGTDTIKNFSHED

-470 GIITFA
+470 GIIKFA
-476 ANRLSLDSPKSND
+476 ANSLSLDAPNSDD
-489 YAVIEGVSGLRLMGA
+489 YAVIEGVSALRLMGTDA
-504 DSAGRYIY
+504 AGRYIY

-519 KGASESKLGN
+519 QGAEEGTLGN
-529 DKMSGDSTDKKASQF
+529 DKLSGDSTEKTASQF
-544 FFDTALGL
+544 FFDTALGR

-559 SNFGKKDVLVTTVAL
+559 SNFGNKDVLVTTVAL
-574 QDDGTGHV
+574 PDDGTGHV
-582 KLGAKGMLDL
+582 KLGAKGVLDL
-592 GSSAGIDLGDVAIGG
+592 GSNAGVDLGDVTIGG
-607 LKGASVSMLEFDG
+607 LKGASVSTLEFDG
-620 AVSHDGMTYYVYSLD
+620 AVLHDGLTYYVYSLD
-635 GSAASIATLNF
+635 GSAAGTAALQF

>member
-1 MTLDATI
+1 MLRDATI

-58 FGKGAAA
+58 FGKGAAP

-93 NSERNGKSQVVGGVS
+93 NSERNGKSEVAGGVS
-108 SDLSSD
+108 SDLSSN
-114 GIGKAGWTGATTEGV
+114 GVGKAGWTGATTEGV
-129 KVAQTMSLADGAKYI
+129 KVTQTMSLADGAKYI

-159 DLHYMRSIDP
+159 DLRYMRSIDP
-169 DHGATFD
+169 DHGAGFD

-187 GADGALIAA
+187 GANGALIAA

-214 MVSTFKGYV
+214 KVSTFKGYV
-223 NENPNA
+223 NENPDA
-229 AATFDA
+229 AATFDT

-246 NAININFGLGALA
+246 NAININFGLGTLA
-259 AGQST
+259 AGRST
-264 TFTFYMGITNDLN
+264 TFTFYMGITDDLN
-277 ATVAEIKASAVA
+277 ATVAAIKSGAGA
-289 RPEPVNAAPVAVDDL
+289 PPVPANIAPVAVDDTF
-304 VAIVAGKSE
+304 AIVAGKSE
-313 SGNVLTNDRDGD
+313 TGNVLTNDRDGD

-346 DGSFTYVADKGY
+346 NGGFTYVADKGY

-368 SDGKAFDNG
+368 SDGKASDNG
-377 VVSIAVAAAPVIPTI
+377 VVTIAVTA
-392 APPVLPPVVVVVP
+392 P
-405 PVTPLVAKPSV
+405 PVTPPVSKPTI
-416 QDGSSSASQTLSGTS
+416 QDGSSSASQTLTGTS

-441 KNTGTDTIKNFSHED
+441 KNSGTDTIQNFSHED

-470 GIITFA
+470 GIIKFA
-476 ANRLSLDSPKSND
+476 ANSLSLDAPKSDD
-489 YAVIEGVSGLRLMGA
+489 YAVIEGVSALRLMGTDA
-504 DSAGRYIY
+504 AGRYVY

-519 KGASESKLGN
+519 QGAEEGTLAN
-529 DKMSGDSTDKKASQF
+529 DKMSGDSTEKTASQF
-544 FFDTALGL
+544 FFDTALGR

-559 SNFGKKDVLVTTVAL
+559 SNFGNKDVLVTTVAL
-574 QDDGTGHV
+574 PDDGTGHV
-582 KLGAKGMLDL
+582 KLGAKGVLDL
-592 GSSAGIDLGDVAIGG
+592 GSNAGVDLGDVAIGG
-607 LKGASVSMLEFDG
+607 LKGASVSTLEFDG
-620 AVSHDGMTYYVYSLD
+620 AVSHDGTTYYVYSLD
-635 GSAASIATLNF
+635 GSAAGTAALQF

>member
-1 MTLDATI
+1 MLRDATI

-58 FGKGAAA
+58 FGKGAAP

-80 IGYDIGAKHYTSV
+80 IGYDIGAKHYSSV
-93 NSERNGKSQVVGGVS
+93 NSERNGKSEVAGGVS
-108 SDLSSD
+108 SDLSSN
-114 GIGKAGWTGATTEGV
+114 GVGKAGWTGATTEGV

-169 DHGATFD
+169 DHGAGFD

-187 GADGALIAA
+187 GANGALIAA

-214 MVSTFKGYV
+214 KVSTFKGYV
-223 NENPNA
+223 NENPDA
-229 AATFDA
+229 AATFDT

-246 NAININFGLGALA
+246 NAININFGLGTLA
-259 AGQST
+259 AGRST
-264 TFTFYMGITNDLN
+264 TFTFYMGITDDLN
-277 ATVAEIKASAVA
+277 ATVAAIKSGAGA
-289 RPEPVNAAPVAVDDL
+289 PPVPANIAPVAVDDSF
-304 VAIVAGKSE
+304 AIVAGTSE
-313 SGNVLTNDRDGD
+313 TGNVLTNDRDGD

-346 DGSFTYVADKGY
+346 NGGFTYVADKGY

-368 SDGKAFDNG
+368 SDGKASDNG
-377 VVSIAVAAAPVIPTI
+377 VVTIAVSA
-392 APPVLPPVVVVVP
+392 P
-405 PVTPLVAKPSV
+405 PVTPPVGKPTI
-416 QDGSSSASQTLSGTS
+416 QDGSSSASQTLTGTS

-441 KNTGTDTIKNFSHED
+441 KNSGTDTIKNFSHED

-470 GIITFA
+470 GIIKFA
-476 ANRLSLDSPKSND
+476 ANSLSLDAPNSDD
-489 YAVIEGVSGLRLMGA
+489 YAVIEGVSALRLMGTDA
-504 DSAGRYIY
+504 AGRYIY

-519 KGASESKLGN
+519 QGAEEGTLAN
-529 DKMSGDSTDKKASQF
+529 DKLSGDSTEKTASQF
-544 FFDTALGL
+544 FFDTALGR

-559 SNFGKKDVLVTTVAL
+559 SNFGNKDVLVTTVAL
-574 QDDGTGHV
+574 PDDGTGHV
-582 KLGAKGMLDL
+582 KLGAKGVLDL
-592 GSSAGIDLGDVAIGG
+592 GSNAGVDLGDVTIGG
-607 LKGASVSMLEFDG
+607 LKGASVSTLEFDG
-620 AVSHDGMTYYVYSLD
+620 AVSHDGTTYYVYSLD
-635 GSAASIATLNF
+635 GSAAGTAALQF

>member
-93 NSERNGKSQVVGGVS
+93 NSERNGKSEVAGGVS
-108 SDLSSD
+108 SDLSSN
-114 GIGKAGWTGATTEGV
+114 GVGKAGWTGATTEGV

-159 DLHYMRSIDP
+159 DLRYMRSIDP
-169 DHGATFD
+169 DHGAGFD

-187 GADGALIAA
+187 GANGALIAA

-214 MVSTFKGYV
+214 KVSTFKGYV
-223 NENPNA
+223 NENPDA
-229 AATFDA
+229 AATFDT

-246 NAININFGLGALA
+246 NAININFGLGTLA
-259 AGQST
+259 AGRST
-264 TFTFYMGITNDLN
+264 TFTFYMGITDDLN
-277 ATVAEIKASAVA
+277 ATVAAIKSGAGA
-289 RPEPVNAAPVAVDDL
+289 PPVPANIAPVAVDDSF
-304 VAIVAGKSE
+304 AIVAGKSE

-346 DGSFTYVADKGY
+346 NGGFTYVADKGY

-368 SDGKAFDNG
+368 SDGKASDNG
-377 VVSIAVAAAPVIPTI
+377 VVSIAVTA
-392 APPVLPPVVVVVP
+392 P
-405 PVTPLVAKPSV
+405 PVTPPVGKPTI
-416 QDGSSSASQTLSGTS
+416 QDGSSSASQTLTGTS

-441 KNTGTDTIKNFSHED
+441 KNSGTDTIKNFSHED

-470 GIITFA
+470 GIIKFA
-476 ANRLSLDSPKSND
+476 ANSLSLDAPNSDD
-489 YAVIEGVSGLRLMGA
+489 YAVIEGVSALRLMGTDA
-504 DSAGRYIY
+504 AGRYIY

-519 KGASESKLGN
+519 QGAEEGTLAN
-529 DKMSGDSTDKKASQF
+529 DKMSGDSTEKAASQF
-544 FFDTALGL
+544 FFDTALGR

-559 SNFGKKDVLVTTVAL
+559 SNFGNKDVLVTTVAL
-574 QDDGTGHV
+574 PDDGTGHV
-582 KLGAKGMLDL
+582 KLGAKGVLDL
-592 GSSAGIDLGDVAIGG
+592 GSNAGVDLGDVAIGG

-635 GSAASIATLNF
+635 GSAAGIATLNF

>member
-1 MTLDATI
+1 MLRDATI

-58 FGKGAAA
+58 FGKGAAP

-93 NSERNGKSQVVGGVS
+93 NSERNGKSEVAGGVS
-108 SDLSSD
+108 SDLSSN
-114 GIGKAGWTGATTEGV
+114 GVGKAGWTGATTEGV

-169 DHGATFD
+169 DHGAGFD
-176 TVNTVIEQGGD
+176 TVNSVIEQGGD
-187 GADGALIAA
+187 GANGALIAA

-214 MVSTFKGYV
+214 KVSTFKGYV
-223 NENPNA
+223 NENPDA
-229 AATFDA
+229 AATFDT

-246 NAININFGLGALA
+246 NAININFGLGTLA
-259 AGQST
+259 AGRST
-264 TFTFYMGITNDLN
+264 TFTFYMGITDDLN
-277 ATVAEIKASAVA
+277 ATVAAIKSGTGA
-289 RPEPVNAAPVAVDDL
+289 PPVPANIAPVAVDDSF
-304 VAIVAGKSE
+304 AIVAGKSE

-346 DGSFTYVADKGY
+346 NGGFTYVADKGY

-368 SDGKAFDNG
+368 SDGKASDNG
-377 VVSIAVAAAPVIPTI
+377 VVTIAVTA
-392 APPVLPPVVVVVP
+392 P
-405 PVTPLVAKPSV
+405 PVTPPVSKPTI
-416 QDGSSSASQTLSGTS
+416 QDGSSSASQTLTGTS

-441 KNTGTDTIKNFSHED
+441 KNSGTDTIKNFSHED

-470 GIITFA
+470 GIIKFA
-476 ANRLSLDSPKSND
+476 ANSLSLDAPKSDD
-489 YAVIEGVSGLRLMGA
+489 YAVIEGVSALRLMGTDA
-504 DSAGRYIY
+504 AGRYIY

-519 KGASESKLGN
+519 QGAEEGTLAN
-529 DKMSGDSTDKKASQF
+529 DKLSGDSTEKTASQF
-544 FFDTALGL
+544 FFDTALGR

-559 SNFGKKDVLVTTVAL
+559 SNFGDKNVLVTTVAL
-574 QDDGTGHV
+574 PDDGTGHV
-582 KLGAKGMLDL
+582 KLGAKGILDL
-592 GSSAGIDLGDVAIGG
+592 GSNAGVDLGDVTIGG
-607 LKGASVSMLEFDG
+607 LKGASVSTLEFDG
-620 AVSHDGMTYYVYSLD
+620 AVSHDGTTYYVYSLD
-635 GSAASIATLNF
+635 GSAAGTAALQF

>member
-1 MTLDATI
+1 MLRDATI

-58 FGKGAAA
+58 FGKGAAP

-93 NSERNGKSQVVGGVS
+93 NSERNGKSEVAGGVS
-108 SDLSSD
+108 SDLSSN
-114 GIGKAGWTGATTEGV
+114 GVGKAGWTGATTEGV

-169 DHGATFD
+169 DHGAGFD
-176 TVNTVIEQGGD
+176 TVNSVIEQGGD
-187 GADGALIAA
+187 GANGALIAA

-214 MVSTFKGYV
+214 KVSTFKGYV
-223 NENPNA
+223 NENPDA
-229 AATFDA
+229 AATFDT

-246 NAININFGLGALA
+246 NAININFGLGTLA
-259 AGQST
+259 AGRST
-264 TFTFYMGITNDLN
+264 TFTFYMGITDDLN
-277 ATVAEIKASAVA
+277 ATVAAIKSGTGA
-289 RPEPVNAAPVAVDDL
+289 PPVPANIAPVAVDDSF
-304 VAIVAGKSE
+304 AIVAGKSE

-346 DGSFTYVADKGY
+346 NGGFTYVADKGY

-368 SDGKAFDNG
+368 SDGKASDNG
-377 VVSIAVAAAPVIPTI
+377 VVTIAVTA
-392 APPVLPPVVVVVP
+392 P
-405 PVTPLVAKPSV
+405 PVTPPVSKPTI
-416 QDGSSSASQTLSGTS
+416 QDGSSSASQTLTGTS

-441 KNTGTDTIKNFSHED
+441 KNSGTDTIKNFSHED

-470 GIITFA
+470 GIIKFA
-476 ANRLSLDSPKSND
+476 ANSLSLDAPKSDD
-489 YAVIEGVSGLRLMGA
+489 YAVIEGVSALRLMGTDA
-504 DSAGRYIY
+504 AGRYIY

-519 KGASESKLGN
+519 QGAEEGTLAN
-529 DKMSGDSTDKKASQF
+529 DKLSGDSTEKTASQF
-544 FFDTALGL
+544 FFDTALGR

-559 SNFGKKDVLVTTVAL
+559 SNFGDKDVLVTTVAL
-574 QDDGTGHV
+574 PDDGTGHV
-582 KLGAKGMLDL
+582 KLGAKGILDL
-592 GSSAGIDLGDVAIGG
+592 GSNAGVDLGDVTIGG
-607 LKGASVSMLEFDG
+607 LKGASVSTLEFDG
-620 AVSHDGMTYYVYSLD
+620 AVSHDGTTYYVYSLD
-635 GSAASIATLNF
+635 GSAAGTAALQF

>member
-1 MTLDATI
+1 MLRDATI

-58 FGKGAAA
+58 FGKGAAP

-93 NSERNGKSQVVGGVS
+93 NSERNGKSEVAGGVS
-108 SDLSSD
+108 SDLSSN
-114 GIGKAGWTGATTEGV
+114 GVGKAGWTGATTEGV

-169 DHGATFD
+169 DHGAGFD

-187 GADGALIAA
+187 GANGALIAA

-214 MVSTFKGYV
+214 KVSTFKGYV
-223 NENPNA
+223 NENPDA
-229 AATFDA
+229 AATFDT

-246 NAININFGLGALA
+246 NAININFGLGTLA
-259 AGQST
+259 AGRST
-264 TFTFYMGITNDLN
+264 TFTFYMGITDDLN
-277 ATVAEIKASAVA
+277 ATVAAIKSGAGA
-289 RPEPVNAAPVAVDDL
+289 PPVPANIAPVAVDDSF
-304 VAIVAGKSE
+304 AIVAGKSE

-346 DGSFTYVADKGY
+346 NGGFTYVADKGY

-368 SDGKAFDNG
+368 SDGKASDNG
-377 VVSIAVAAAPVIPTI
+377 VVSIAVTA
-392 APPVLPPVVVVVP
+392 P
-405 PVTPLVAKPSV
+405 PVTPPVSKPTI
-416 QDGSSSASQTLSGTS
+416 QDGSSSASQTLTGTS

-441 KNTGTDTIKNFSHED
+441 KNSGTDTIKNFSHED

-470 GIITFA
+470 GIIKFA
-476 ANRLSLDSPKSND
+476 ANSLSLDAPKSDD
-489 YAVIEGVSGLRLMGA
+489 YAVIEGVSALRLMGTDA
-504 DSAGRYIY
+504 AGRYIY

-519 KGASESKLGN
+519 QGADEGTLGN
-529 DKMSGDSTDKKASQF
+529 DKISGDSTEKTASQF
-544 FFDTALGL
+544 FFDTALGR

-559 SNFGKKDVLVTTVAL
+559 SNFGDKDVLVTTVAL
-574 QDDGTGHV
+574 PDDGTGHV
-582 KLGAKGMLDL
+582 KLGAKGVLDL
-592 GSSAGIDLGDVAIGG
+592 GSNAGVDLGDVAIGG
-607 LKGASVSMLEFDG
+607 LKGASVSTLEFDG
-620 AVSHDGMTYYVYSLD
+620 AVLHDGTTYYVYSLD
-635 GSAASIATLNF
+635 GSAAGTAALQF

>member
-1 MTLDATI
+1 MLRDATI

-58 FGKGAAA
+58 FGKGAAP

-80 IGYDIGAKHYTSV
+80 IGYDIGAKHYSSV
-93 NSERNGKSQVVGGVS
+93 NSERNGKSEVAGGVS
-108 SDLSSD
+108 SDLSSN
-114 GIGKAGWTGATTEGV
+114 GVGKAGWTGATTEGV

-169 DHGATFD
+169 DHGAGFD

-187 GADGALIAA
+187 GANGALIAA

-214 MVSTFKGYV
+214 KVSTFKGYV
-223 NENPNA
+223 NENPDA
-229 AATFDA
+229 AATFDT

-246 NAININFGLGALA
+246 NAININFGLGTLA
-259 AGQST
+259 AGRST
-264 TFTFYMGITNDLN
+264 TFTFYMGITDDLN
-277 ATVAEIKASAVA
+277 ATVAAIKSGAGA
-289 RPEPVNAAPVAVDDL
+289 PPVPANIAPVAVDDSF
-304 VAIVAGKSE
+304 AIVAGKSE
-313 SGNVLTNDRDGD
+313 TGNVLTNDRDGD

-346 DGSFTYVADKGY
+346 NGGFTYVADKGY

-368 SDGKAFDNG
+368 SDGKASDNG
-377 VVSIAVAAAPVIPTI
+377 VVTIAVSA
-392 APPVLPPVVVVVP
+392 P
-405 PVTPLVAKPSV
+405 PVTPPVGKPTI
-416 QDGSSSASQTLSGTS
+416 QDGSSSASQTLTGTS

-441 KNTGTDTIKNFSHED
+441 KNSGTDTIKNFSHED

-470 GIITFA
+470 GIIKFA
-476 ANRLSLDSPKSND
+476 ANSLSLDAPNSDD
-489 YAVIEGVSGLRLMGA
+489 YAVIEGVSALRLMGTDA
-504 DSAGRYIY
+504 AGRYIY

-519 KGASESKLGN
+519 QGAEEGTLAN
-529 DKMSGDSTDKKASQF
+529 DKLSGDSTEKTASQF
-544 FFDTALGL
+544 FFDTALGR

-559 SNFGKKDVLVTTVAL
+559 SNFGNKDVLVTTVAL
-574 QDDGTGHV
+574 PDDGTGHV
-582 KLGAKGMLDL
+582 KLGAKGVLDL
-592 GSSAGIDLGDVAIGG
+592 GSNAGVDLGDVTIGG
-607 LKGASVSMLEFDG
+607 LKGASVSTLEFDG
-620 AVSHDGMTYYVYSLD
+620 AVLRDGLTYYVYSLD
-635 GSAASIATLNF
+635 GSAAGTAALQF

>member
-1 MTLDATI
+1 MLRDATI

-58 FGKGAAA
+58 FGKGAAP

-80 IGYDIGAKHYTSV
+80 IGYDIGAKHYSSV
-93 NSERNGKSQVVGGVS
+93 NSERNGKSEVAGGVS
-108 SDLSSD
+108 SDLSSN
-114 GIGKAGWTGATTEGV
+114 GVGKAGWTGATTEGV

-169 DHGATFD
+169 DHGAGFD

-187 GADGALIAA
+187 GANGALIAA

-214 MVSTFKGYV
+214 KVSTFKGYV
-223 NENPNA
+223 NENPDA
-229 AATFDA
+229 AATFDT

-246 NAININFGLGALA
+246 NAININFGLGTLA
-259 AGQST
+259 AGRST
-264 TFTFYMGITNDLN
+264 TFTFYMGITDDLN
-277 ATVAEIKASAVA
+277 ATVAAIKSGAGA
-289 RPEPVNAAPVAVDDL
+289 PPVPANIAPVAVDDSF
-304 VAIVAGKSE
+304 AIVAGKSE
-313 SGNVLTNDRDGD
+313 TGNVLTNDRDGD

-346 DGSFTYVADKGY
+346 SGGFTYVADKGY

-368 SDGKAFDNG
+368 SDGKASDNG
-377 VVSIAVAAAPVIPTI
+377 VVTIAVSA
-392 APPVLPPVVVVVP
+392 P
-405 PVTPLVAKPSV
+405 PVTPPFGKPTI
-416 QDGSSSASQTLSGTS
+416 QDGSSSASQTLTGTS

-441 KNTGTDTIKNFSHED
+441 KNSGTDTIKNFSHED

-470 GIITFA
+470 GIIKFA
-476 ANRLSLDSPKSND
+476 ANSLSLDAPNSDD
-489 YAVIEGVSGLRLMGA
+489 YAVIEGVSALRLMGTDA
-504 DSAGRYIY
+504 AGRYIY

-519 KGASESKLGN
+519 QGAEEGTK
-529 DKMSGDSTDKKASQF
+529 TASLF
-544 FFDTALGL
+544 FFDTALGR

-559 SNFGKKDVLVTTVAL
+559 SNFGNKDVLVTTVAL
-574 QDDGTGHV
+574 PDDGTGHV
-582 KLGAKGMLDL
+582 KLGAKGVLDL
-592 GSSAGIDLGDVAIGG
+592 GSNAGVDLGDVTIGG
-607 LKGASVSMLEFDG
+607 LKGASVSTLEFDG
-620 AVSHDGMTYYVYSLD
+620 AVLRDGLTYYVYSLD
-635 GSAASIATLNF
+635 GSAAGTAALQF

>member
-1 MTLDATI
+1 MLRDATI

-58 FGKGAAA
+58 FGKGAAP

-80 IGYDIGAKHYTSV
+80 IGYDIGAKHYSSV
-93 NSERNGKSQVVGGVS
+93 NSERNGKSEVAGGVS
-108 SDLSSD
+108 SDLSSN
-114 GIGKAGWTGATTEGV
+114 GVGKAGWTGATTEGV

-169 DHGATFD
+169 DHGAGFD

-187 GADGALIAA
+187 GANGALIAA

-214 MVSTFKGYV
+214 KVSTFKGYV
-223 NENPNA
+223 NENPDA
-229 AATFDA
+229 AATFDT

-246 NAININFGLGALA
+246 NAININFGLGTLA
-259 AGQST
+259 AGRST
-264 TFTFYMGITNDLN
+264 TFTFYMGITDDLN
-277 ATVAEIKASAVA
+277 AAVA
-289 RPEPVNAAPVAVDDL
+289 AIKSGAGAPPVPANIAPVAVDDSF
-304 VAIVAGKSE
+304 AIVAGKSE
-313 SGNVLTNDRDGD
+313 TGNVLTNDRDGD

-346 DGSFTYVADKGY
+346 NGGFTYVADKGY

-368 SDGKAFDNG
+368 SDGKASDNG
-377 VVSIAVAAAPVIPTI
+377 VVTIAVSA
-392 APPVLPPVVVVVP
+392 P
-405 PVTPLVAKPSV
+405 PVTPPVGKPTI
-416 QDGSSSASQTLSGTS
+416 QDGSSSASQTLTGTS
-431 GNDMFFFDIA
+431 GNDMFLFDIA
-441 KNTGTDTIKNFSHED
+441 KNSGTDTIKNFSHED

-470 GIITFA
+470 GIIKFA
-476 ANRLSLDSPKSND
+476 ANSLSLDAPNSDD
-489 YAVIEGVSGLRLMGA
+489 YAVIEGVSALRLMGTDA
-504 DSAGRYIY
+504 AGRYIY

-519 KGASESKLGN
+519 QGAEEGTLAN
-529 DKMSGDSTDKKASQF
+529 DKLSGDSTEKTASQF
-544 FFDTALGL
+544 FFDTALGR

-559 SNFGKKDVLVTTVAL
+559 SNFGNKDVLVTTVAL
-574 QDDGTGHV
+574 PDDGTGHV
-582 KLGAKGMLDL
+582 KLGAKGVLDL
-592 GSSAGIDLGDVAIGG
+592 GSNAGVDLGDVTIGG
-607 LKGASVSMLEFDG
+607 LKGASVSTLEFDG
-620 AVSHDGMTYYVYSLD
+620 AVLHDGLTYYVYSLD
-635 GSAASIATLNF
+635 GSAAGTAALQF

>member
-1 MTLDATI
+1 MLRDATI

-58 FGKGAAA
+58 FGKGAAP

-93 NSERNGKSQVVGGVS
+93 NSERNGKSEVAGGVS
-108 SDLSSD
+108 SDLSSN
-114 GIGKAGWTGATTEGV
+114 GVGKAGWTGATTEGV

-169 DHGATFD
+169 DHGAGFD

-187 GADGALIAA
+187 GANGALIAA

-214 MVSTFKGYV
+214 KVSTFKGYV
-223 NENPNA
+223 NENPDA
-229 AATFDA
+229 AATFDT

-246 NAININFGLGALA
+246 NAININFGLGTLA
-259 AGQST
+259 AGRST
-264 TFTFYMGITNDLN
+264 TFTFYMGITDDLN
-277 ATVAEIKASAVA
+277 ATVAAIKSGAGA
-289 RPEPVNAAPVAVDDL
+289 PPVPANIAPVAVDDSF
-304 VAIVAGKSE
+304 AIVAGKSE
-313 SGNVLTNDRDGD
+313 TGNVLTNDRDGD

-346 DGSFTYVADKGY
+346 NGGFTYVADKGY

-368 SDGKAFDNG
+368 SDGKASDNG
-377 VVSIAVAAAPVIPTI
+377 VVTIAVSA
-392 APPVLPPVVVVVP
+392 P
-405 PVTPLVAKPSV
+405 PVTPPVGKPTI
-416 QDGSSSASQTLSGTS
+416 QDGSSSASQTLTGTS

-441 KNTGTDTIKNFSHED
+441 KNSGTDTIKNFSHED

-470 GIITFA
+470 GIIKFA
-476 ANRLSLDSPKSND
+476 ANSLSLDAPNSDD
-489 YAVIEGVSGLRLMGA
+489 YAVIEGVSALRLMGTDA
-504 DSAGRYIY
+504 AGRYIY

-519 KGASESKLGN
+519 QGAEEGTLAN
-529 DKMSGDSTDKKASQF
+529 DKLSGDSTEKTASQF
-544 FFDTALGL
+544 FFDTALGR

-559 SNFGKKDVLVTTVAL
+559 SNFGNKDVLVTTVAL

-582 KLGAKGMLDL
+582 KLGAKGVLDL
-592 GSSAGIDLGDVAIGG
+592 GSNAGVDLGDVTIGG
-607 LKGASVSMLEFDG
+607 LKGASVSTLEFDG
-620 AVSHDGMTYYVYSLD
+620 AVLHDGLTYYVYSLD
-635 GSAASIATLNF
+635 GSAAGTAALQF

>member
-1 MTLDATI
+1 MLRDATI

-58 FGKGAAA
+58 FGKGAAP

-93 NSERNGKSQVVGGVS
+93 NSERNGKSEVAGGVS
-108 SDLSSD
+108 SDLSSN
-114 GIGKAGWTGATTEGV
+114 GVGKAGWTGATTEGV

-169 DHGATFD
+169 DHGAGFD

-187 GADGALIAA
+187 GANGALIAA

-214 MVSTFKGYV
+214 KVSTFKGYV
-223 NENPNA
+223 NENPDA
-229 AATFDA
+229 AATFDT

-246 NAININFGLGALA
+246 NAININFGLGTLA
-259 AGQST
+259 AGRST
-264 TFTFYMGITNDLN
+264 TFTFYMGITDDLN
-277 ATVAEIKASAVA
+277 ATVAAIKSGAGA
-289 RPEPVNAAPVAVDDL
+289 PPVPANIAPVAVDDTF
-304 VAIVAGKSE
+304 AIVAGKSE
-313 SGNVLTNDRDGD
+313 TGNVLTNDRDGD

-346 DGSFTYVADKGY
+346 NGGFTYVADKGY

-368 SDGKAFDNG
+368 SDGKASDNG
-377 VVSIAVAAAPVIPTI
+377 VVTIAVTA
-392 APPVLPPVVVVVP
+392 P
-405 PVTPLVAKPSV
+405 PVTPPVGKPTI
-416 QDGSSSASQTLSGTS
+416 QDGSSSASQTLTGTS

-441 KNTGTDTIKNFSHED
+441 KNSGTDTIKNFSHED

-470 GIITFA
+470 GIIKFA
-476 ANRLSLDSPKSND
+476 ANSLSLDAPKSDD
-489 YAVIEGVSGLRLMGA
+489 YAVIEGVSALRLMGTDA
-504 DSAGRYIY
+504 AGRYIY

-519 KGASESKLGN
+519 QGAEEGTLAN
-529 DKMSGDSTDKKASQF
+529 DKLSGDSTEKTASQF
-544 FFDTALGL
+544 FFDTALGR

-559 SNFGKKDVLVTTVAL
+559 SNFGNKDVLVTTVAL
-574 QDDGTGHV
+574 PDDGTGHV
-582 KLGAKGMLDL
+582 KLGAKGVLDL
-592 GSSAGIDLGDVAIGG
+592 GSNAGVDLGDVAIGG
-607 LKGASVSMLEFDG
+607 LKGASVSTLEFDG
-620 AVSHDGMTYYVYSLD
+620 AVSHDGTTYYVYSLD
-635 GSAASIATLNF
+635 GSAAGTAALQF

>member
-1 MTLDATI
+1 MLRDATI

-58 FGKGAAA
+58 FGKGAAP

-80 IGYDIGAKHYTSV
+80 IGYDIGAKHYSSV
-93 NSERNGKSQVVGGVS
+93 NSERNGKSEVAGGVS
-108 SDLSSD
+108 SDLSSN
-114 GIGKAGWTGATTEGV
+114 GVGKAGWTGATTEGV

-144 KVDVTLTNTTGKAVA
+144 KVDVMLTNTTGKAVA

-169 DHGATFD
+169 DHGAGFD

-187 GADGALIAA
+187 GANGALIAA
-196 YASSGKTPLFYYT
+196 YASSSKTPLFYYT

-214 MVSTFKGYV
+214 KVSTFKGYV
-223 NENPNA
+223 NENPDA
-229 AATFDA
+229 AATFDT

-246 NAININFGLGALA
+246 NAININFGLGTLA
-259 AGQST
+259 AGRST
-264 TFTFYMGITNDLN
+264 TFTFYMGITDDLN
-277 ATVAEIKASAVA
+277 ATVAAIKSGAGA
-289 RPEPVNAAPVAVDDL
+289 PPVPANIAPVAVDDSF
-304 VAIVAGKSE
+304 AIVAGKSE
-313 SGNVLTNDRDGD
+313 IGNVLTNDRDGD

-346 DGSFTYVADKGY
+346 NGGFTYVADKGY

-368 SDGKAFDNG
+368 SDGKASDNG
-377 VVSIAVAAAPVIPTI
+377 VVSIAVTA
-392 APPVLPPVVVVVP
+392 P
-405 PVTPLVAKPSV
+405 PVTPPVGKPTI
-416 QDGSSSASQTLSGTS
+416 QDGSSSASQTLTGTS

-441 KNTGTDTIKNFSHED
+441 KNSGTDTIKNFSHED

-470 GIITFA
+470 GIIKFA
-476 ANRLSLDSPKSND
+476 ANSLSLDAPKSDD
-489 YAVIEGVSGLRLMGA
+489 YAVIEGVSALRLMGTDA
-504 DSAGRYIY
+504 AGRYIY

-519 KGASESKLGN
+519 QGAEEGTLAN
-529 DKMSGDSTDKKASQF
+529 DKLSGDSTEKTASQF
-544 FFDTALGL
+544 FFDTALGR

-559 SNFGKKDVLVTTVAL
+559 SNFGNKDVLVTTVAL
-574 QDDGTGHV
+574 PDDGTGHV
-582 KLGAKGMLDL
+582 KLGAKGVLDL
-592 GSSAGIDLGDVAIGG
+592 GSNAGVDLGDVAIGG
-607 LKGASVSMLEFDG
+607 LKSASVSTLEFDG
-620 AVSHDGMTYYVYSLD
+620 AVSHDGTTYYVYSLD
-635 GSAASIATLNF
+635 GSAAGTAALQF

>member
-1 MTLDATI
+1 MLRDATI

-58 FGKGAAA
+58 FGKGAAP

-93 NSERNGKSQVVGGVS
+93 NSERNGKSEVAGGVS
-108 SDLSSD
+108 SDLSSN
-114 GIGKAGWTGATTEGV
+114 GVGKAGWTGATTEGV

-169 DHGATFD
+169 DHGAGFD

-187 GADGALIAA
+187 GANGALIAA

-214 MVSTFKGYV
+214 KVSTFKGYV
-223 NENPNA
+223 NENPDA
-229 AATFDA
+229 AATFDT

-246 NAININFGLGALA
+246 NAININFGLGTLA
-259 AGQST
+259 AGRST
-264 TFTFYMGITNDLN
+264 TFTFYMGITDDLN
-277 ATVAEIKASAVA
+277 ATVAAIKSGAGA
-289 RPEPVNAAPVAVDDL
+289 PPVPANIAPVAVDDSF
-304 VAIVAGKSE
+304 AIVAGKSE
-313 SGNVLTNDRDGD
+313 TGNVLTNDRDGD

-346 DGSFTYVADKGY
+346 NGGFTYVADKGY

-368 SDGKAFDNG
+368 SDGKASDNG
-377 VVSIAVAAAPVIPTI
+377 VVTIAVTA
-392 APPVLPPVVVVVP
+392 P
-405 PVTPLVAKPSV
+405 PVTPPVSKPTI
-416 QDGSSSASQTLSGTS
+416 QDGSSSASQTLTGTS

-441 KNTGTDTIKNFSHED
+441 TNSGTDTIKNFSHED

-470 GIITFA
+470 GIIKFA
-476 ANRLSLDSPKSND
+476 ANSLSLDAPKSDD
-489 YAVIEGVSGLRLMGA
+489 YAVIEGVSALRLMGTDA
-504 DSAGRYIY
+504 AGRYIY

-519 KGASESKLGN
+519 QGADEGTLGN
-529 DKMSGDSTDKKASQF
+529 DKISGDSTEKTASQF
-544 FFDTALGL
+544 FFDTALGR

-559 SNFGKKDVLVTTVAL
+559 SNFGNKDVLVTTVAL
-574 QDDGTGHV
+574 PDDGTGHV
-582 KLGAKGMLDL
+582 KLGAKGVLDL
-592 GSSAGIDLGDVAIGG
+592 GSNAGVDLGDVTIGG
-607 LKGASVSMLEFDG
+607 LKGASVSTLEFDG
-620 AVSHDGMTYYVYSLD
+620 AVSHDGTTYYVYSLD
-635 GSAASIATLNF
+635 GSAAGTAALQF

>member
-1 MTLDATI
+1 MLRDATI

-58 FGKGAAA
+58 FGKGAAP

-93 NSERNGKSQVVGGVS
+93 NSERNGKSEVAGGVS
-108 SDLSSD
+108 SDLSSN
-114 GIGKAGWTGATTEGV
+114 GVGKAGWTGATTEGV

-159 DLHYMRSIDP
+159 DLRYMRSIDP
-169 DHGATFD
+169 DHGAGFD

-187 GADGALIAA
+187 GANGALIAA

-214 MVSTFKGYV
+214 KVSTFKGYV
-223 NENPNA
+223 NENPDA
-229 AATFDA
+229 AATFDT

-246 NAININFGLGALA
+246 NAININFGLGTLA
-259 AGQST
+259 AGRST
-264 TFTFYMGITNDLN
+264 TFTFYMGITDDLN
-277 ATVAEIKASAVA
+277 ATVAAIKSGAGA
-289 RPEPVNAAPVAVDDL
+289 PPVPANIAPVAVDDTF
-304 VAIVAGKSE
+304 AIVAGKSE
-313 SGNVLTNDRDGD
+313 TGNVLTNDRDGD

-346 DGSFTYVADKGY
+346 NGGFTYVADKGY

-368 SDGKAFDNG
+368 SDGKASDNG
-377 VVSIAVAAAPVIPTI
+377 VVTIAVTA
-392 APPVLPPVVVVVP
+392 P
-405 PVTPLVAKPSV
+405 PVTPPVSKPTI
-416 QDGSSSASQTLSGTS
+416 QDGSSSASQTLTGTS

-441 KNTGTDTIKNFSHED
+441 KNSGTDTIQNFSHED

-470 GIITFA
+470 GIIKFA
-476 ANRLSLDSPKSND
+476 ANSLSLDAPKSDD
-489 YAVIEGVSGLRLMGA
+489 YAVIEGVSALRLMGTDA
-504 DSAGRYIY
+504 AGRYVY

-519 KGASESKLGN
+519 QGAEEGTLAN
-529 DKMSGDSTDKKASQF
+529 DKMSGDSTEKTASQF
-544 FFDTALGL
+544 FFDTALGR

-559 SNFGKKDVLVTTVAL
+559 SNFGNKDVLVTTVAL
-574 QDDGTGHV
+574 PDDGTGHV
-582 KLGAKGMLDL
+582 KLGAKGVLDL
-592 GSSAGIDLGDVAIGG
+592 GSNAGVDLGDVAIGG
-607 LKGASVSMLEFDG
+607 LKGASVSTLEFDG
-620 AVSHDGMTYYVYSLD
+620 AVSHDGTTYYVYSLD
-635 GSAASIATLNF
+635 GSAAGTAALQF

>member
-1 MTLDATI
+1 MLRDATI

-58 FGKGAAA
+58 FGKGAAP

-80 IGYDIGAKHYTSV
+80 IGYDIGAKHYSSV
-93 NSERNGKSQVVGGVS
+93 NSERNGKSEVAGGVS
-108 SDLSSD
+108 SDLSSN
-114 GIGKAGWTGATTEGV
+114 GVGKAGWTGATTEGV

-169 DHGATFD
+169 DHGAGFD

-187 GADGALIAA
+187 GANGALIAA

-214 MVSTFKGYV
+214 KVSTFKGYV
-223 NENPNA
+223 NENPDA
-229 AATFDA
+229 AATFDT

-246 NAININFGLGALA
+246 NAININFGLGTLA
-259 AGQST
+259 AGRST
-264 TFTFYMGITNDLN
+264 TFTFYMGITDDLN
-277 ATVAEIKASAVA
+277 ATVAAIKSGAGA
-289 RPEPVNAAPVAVDDL
+289 PPVPANIAPVAVDDSF
-304 VAIVAGKSE
+304 AIVAGKSE

-346 DGSFTYVADKGY
+346 NGGFTYVADKGY

-368 SDGKAFDNG
+368 SDGKASDNG
-377 VVSIAVAAAPVIPTI
+377 VVSIAVTA
-392 APPVLPPVVVVVP
+392 P
-405 PVTPLVAKPSV
+405 PVTPPVSKPTI
-416 QDGSSSASQTLSGTS
+416 QDGSSSASQTLTGTS

-441 KNTGTDTIKNFSHED
+441 KNSGTDTIKNFSHED

-470 GIITFA
+470 GIIKFA
-476 ANRLSLDSPKSND
+476 ANSLSLDAPKSDD
-489 YAVIEGVSGLRLMGA
+489 YAVIEGVSALRLMGTDA
-504 DSAGRYIY
+504 AGRYIY

-519 KGASESKLGN
+519 QGAEEGTLAN
-529 DKMSGDSTDKKASQF
+529 DKLSGDSTEKTASQF
-544 FFDTALGL
+544 FFDTAVGR

-559 SNFGKKDVLVTTVAL
+559 SNFGNKDVLVTTAAL
-574 QDDGTGHV
+574 PDDGTGHV
-582 KLGAKGMLDL
+582 KLGAKGVLDL
-592 GSSAGIDLGDVAIGG
+592 GSNAGVDLGDVTIGG
-607 LKGASVSMLEFDG
+607 LKGASVSTLEFDG
-620 AVSHDGMTYYVYSLD
+620 AVSHDGTTYYVYSLD
-635 GSAASIATLNF
+635 GSAAGTAALQF